1 MSYQKVVITKFGG
14 PQVLE
19 VIAMDDPPGPR
30 SGEVRVRTLA
40 TSACF
45 TDTLIRRG
53 KYYGIKQKPP
63 FAPGYD
69 VVGEVDALGE
79 GVSDWRLGQR
89 VAALT
94 VTGAYSEYICI
105 SAADCVP
112 LPDGVDPAEAV
123 CLVLTYITAF
133 QMLHRLAKV
142 KPHSRILVH
151 GASGAVGTA
160 LLQLGRLQSLEIYGT
175 GSAKYCDFIASLGAI
190 PIDYQAEDFV
200 QRIEKLRPAGV
211 DAAFDGIGAHNFKR
225 SFHCLRQG
233 GVLVAYGTYLAAIG
247 QGGSALGS
255 YFDLMLRGFVAR
267 GKSATIYSITALKQ
281 KHPDWFRADLIELFH
296 LLEQGKIK
304 PVISHKLLL
313 TDASAA
319 HRLLE
324 ERGVK
329 GKIVLVTG

>member
-1 MSYQKVVITKFGG
+1 M
-14 PQVLE
+14 
-19 VIAMDDPPGPR
+19 
-30 SGEVRVRTLA
+30 
-40 TSACF
+40 
-45 TDTLIRRG
+45 G
-53 KYYGIKQKPP
+53 K
-63 FAPGYD
+63 
-69 VVGEVDALGE
+69 
-79 GVSDWRLGQR
+79 
-89 VAALT
+89 
-94 VTGAYSEYICI
+94 
-105 SAADCVP
+105 
-112 LPDGVDPAEAV
+112 
-123 CLVLTYITAF
+123 
-133 QMLHRLAKV
+133 
-142 KPHSRILVH
+142 
-151 GASGAVGTA
+151 
-160 LLQLGRLQSLEIYGT
+160 LQSLEIYGT
-175 GSAKYCDFIASLGAI
+175 GSGKYRDFIASLGAI

-247 QGGSALGS
+247 QGGSSLRS

-281 KHPDWFRADLIELFH
+281 KHPDWFCADLIELFY

-304 PVISHKLLL
+304 PVISHKLPL
-313 TDASAA
+313 TDAAAA